1 MVAQQ
6 PLTPQQP
13 PSAEPQLGKEDAE
26 EYTQALGQV
35 VAGGWRQVALG
46 ERLGVPKALGI
57 TTREWVEQRLGGYVR
72 LSIEDRQEAVA
83 ELTDGE
89 GLSNVQAAS
98 VLGVSDE
105 TIRRDRD
112 ATNVEAELAQQN
124 QAASGDATNV
134 EPPPEPETPPLPTGR
149 FRCIVIDPP
158 WPIEKI
164 ERDVRPKQ
172 GRHVDYH
179 VWSIK
184 EVKDRVGEYLAE
196 KADRT
201 GCHVYLW
208 TTHRHLPEA
217 FKMLDAWGVRY
228 QCLMT
233 WRKNVGITPYSWM
246 YDTEHVLFGRIGG
259 LKLLENGLRLSFDA
273 SVTKH
278 SEKPG
283 VFYERVQ
290 AASPE
295 PRLDLFAR
303 EHREGFTAWG
313 NEIEQ

>member
-1 MVAQQ
+1 MSR
-6 PLTPQQP
+6 LTEQE
-13 PSAEPQLGKEDAE
+13 AR
-26 EYTQALGQV
+26 EYTDALGQV

-46 ERLGVPKALGI
+46 EQLGVPEALGL
-57 TTREWVEQRLGGYVR
+57 TTREWVENELGGYIR
-72 LSIEDRQEAVA
+72 LSIEDRRGAVA
-83 ELTDGE
+83 ELTE
-89 GLSNVQAAS
+89 GLSNVQAAG
-98 VLGVSDE
+98 VLGVDE
-105 TIRRDRD
+105 ATVRRDRES
-112 ATNVEAELAQQN
+112 ANAEPQGEFSLDESAN
-124 QAASGDATNV
+124 A
-134 EPPPEPETPPLPTGR
+134 EPPPEPETPPLPVGM
-149 FRCIVIDPP
+149 FKCIVIDPP

-164 ERDVRPKQ
+164 EREKRPNQ
-172 GRHVDYH
+172 GQFVDYH
-179 VWSIK
+179 TWSLNEIR
-184 EVKDRVGEYLAE
+184 ERVGAYLGE
-196 KADRT
+196 KADST

-217 FKMLDAWGVRY
+217 FKMFNAWAVRY

-273 SVTKH
+273 PVTKH

-313 NEIEQ
+313 NEVGE